1 MDLDGFDAG
10 MAVDLDTVTFGP
22 SIYGLNI
29 GAEREPPARVGH
41 NQSPLDVLLARVQD
55 GDTQAFSEL
64 FECSRPLMYR
74 VALSVTRSPA
84 IAEEIVQDAM
94 LKVWQRAA
102 TYHPDRGSASTWLA
116 GVTRNRALDYLRRL
130 KPTDIHCEDPES
142 ELLALRSDCSDPL
155 AETDMSLAMLPVIQE
170 LSRMPEKMRRSLVLF
185 FCQGCT
191 HTEVAEILGAPL
203 GSVKAWIRR
212 GLSQL
217 RAARDPSQAP
227 LFAN

>member
-10 MAVDLDTVTFGP
+10 LATELDPVVVGASFCTLAIPPDLEDEAKPV
-22 SIYGLNI
+22 
-29 GAEREPPARVGH
+29 REKG
-41 NQSPLDVLLARVQD
+41 PLDALLAQVQL
-55 GDTQAFSEL
+55 GDSQAFSEL
-64 FECSRPLMYR
+64 FTRSRPLMYR

-84 IAEEIVQDAM
+84 VAEEIVQDAM

-116 GVTRNRALDYLRRL
+116 GVVRNRALDYLRKL
-130 KPTDIHCEDPES
+130 KPTDVYCEDPES
-142 ELLALRSDCSDPL
+142 EILSLRADALDPL
-155 AETDMSLAMLPVIQE
+155 AETDMALAMNSVIQE
-170 LSRMPEKMRRSLVLF
+170 LKGMPEKMRRSLILF

-191 HTEVAEILGAPL
+191 HSEVAEILGAPL

-217 RAARDPSQAP
+217 RAARDETQAP
-227 LFAN
+227 LFVN